1 MVQSRNPAGEGGASD
16 GSVHAAKLNTSD
28 HTRATAT
35 HQVLCGCL
43 TDSPDGQPWPPSDSN
58 ALWVIVRRWRLHA
71 LARNQLAQVR
81 TAATDFCNLP
91 DRQQAQL
98 KRQL

>member
-1 MVQSRNPAGEGGASD
+1 MVQTRNPAGEGGASD

-35 HQVLCGCL
+35 HQVFCGCL

-58 ALWVIVRRWRLHA
+58 ALGSSCDAGGYTLWRAISL
-71 LARNQLAQVR
+71 LKSKP
-81 TAATDFCNLP
+81 LP
-91 DRQQAQL
+91 PTFAIFR
-98 KRQL
+98 

>member
-1 MVQSRNPAGEGGASD
+1 MTQTRNPAGEGGASD

-43 TDSPDGQPWPPSDSN
+43 TDSPDGQPWPPSDSS
-58 ALWVIVRRWRLHA
+58 ALWFIVRRWRLHA